1 MSLPRPRGLLFDFG
15 GTLVEEVAYDPRAGL
30 EALLAVA
37 SVRRADLRFDDVLAR
52 AKRVTEETADRRN
65 RFQIETPWVSLN
77 RLIHDFFGTRFTQ
90 SPAELELVFWDASV
104 ATRGIPGV
112 REALER
118 FHRSGLPMG
127 VVSNSSF
134 GQHVIR
140 HELAKHGLAEHLAFV
155 VASAEY
161 VVRKP
166 NRLLFETAAALLGV
180 PPSDV
185 WFVGDSFDLD
195 IIGARAA
202 GMTSVWF
209 APTTA
214 EQRHGADLLIGSWA
228 ALEANVDRAMT
239 EFGGTE

>member
-1 MSLPRPRGLLFDFG
+1 MTLPPPRGLLFDFG

-37 SVRRADLRFDDVLAR
+37 SVRRADVRFDDVLAR
-52 AKRVTEETADRRN
+52 AQRVTEETANRRN
-65 RFQIETPWVSLN
+65 EFQIETPWVSLN
-77 RLIHDFFGTRFTQ
+77 RLIHDFFGTRFAQ

-104 ATRGIPGV
+104 TIRPIPGV
-112 REALER
+112 REALDR
-118 FHRSGLPMG
+118 FHRAGLPMG

-140 HELAKHGLAEHLAFV
+140 HELAKHGLTEHLAFI

-180 PPSDV
+180 APSDV

-195 IIGARAA
+195 IIGARGA

-209 APTTA
+209 APTSP
-214 EQRHGADLLIGSWA
+214 EQRHGADLLIESWA
-228 ALEANVDRAMT
+228 ALVAEVDRAMT
-239 EFGGTE
+239 EFGGTA